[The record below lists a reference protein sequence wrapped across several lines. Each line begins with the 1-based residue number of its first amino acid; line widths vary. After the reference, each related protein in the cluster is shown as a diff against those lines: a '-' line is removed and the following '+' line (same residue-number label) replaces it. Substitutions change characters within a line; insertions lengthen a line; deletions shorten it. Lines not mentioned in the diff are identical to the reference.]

1 MASFDLSVI
10 IPAHDEEA
18 WIDRCLTALLAQ
30 DAATARVEIIV
41 VANACRDRTVP
52 FAQRH
57 VPRAEARGWAMVV
70 LDLAQGGKLLALNAG
85 DKAARGRSRLYLD
98 ADIACDP
105 GLVAQICDALSGD
118 APRYATG
125 TLAIAPARSWITRA
139 YASVWR
145 RLPFVQGGAVGA
157 GLFAVNPA
165 GRARWGD
172 FPAIISD
179 DTFVRLQFA
188 PEERIEV
195 PARYHWPMVEGFWN
209 LVRVRRRQD
218 AGVAELRRLYPAL
231 FRNEAKQPLTMARL
245 VAIAARVP
253 FGFLA
258 YLAVHVAVRL
268 RPATGAWTR
277 GR

>member
-1 MASFDLSVI
+1 MAGVELSVI

-18 WIDRCLTALLAQ
+18 WIDRCLTALVTQ
-30 DAATARVEIIV
+30 DAATPPVEIIV
-41 VANACRDRTVP
+41 VANACRDGTV
-52 FAQRH
+52 A
-57 VPRAEARGWAMVV
+57 RAEAYAPRFAARDWALTV
-70 LDLAQGGKLLALNAG
+70 LDLAEGGKLKALNSG
-85 DKAARGRSRLYLD
+85 DRAAQGRSRLYLD

-105 GLVAQICDALSGD
+105 GMLAEIARALAVD

-125 TLAIAPARSWITRA
+125 TLAVAPARSWITRA
-139 YASVWR
+139 YASVWT
-145 RLPFVQGGAVGA
+145 RLPFVKGGAVGA

-179 DTFVRLQFA
+179 DTFVRLNFA

-195 PARYHWPMVEGFWN
+195 PARYYWPMVEGFGN

-218 AGVAELRRLYPAL
+218 AGVAELHRLYPNL
-231 FRNEAKQPLTMARL
+231 VGNEAKAPLTPAAML
-245 VAIAARVP
+245 AIALQVP
-253 FGFLA
+253 LGFLA

-268 RPATGAWTR
+268 RPASGAWTR